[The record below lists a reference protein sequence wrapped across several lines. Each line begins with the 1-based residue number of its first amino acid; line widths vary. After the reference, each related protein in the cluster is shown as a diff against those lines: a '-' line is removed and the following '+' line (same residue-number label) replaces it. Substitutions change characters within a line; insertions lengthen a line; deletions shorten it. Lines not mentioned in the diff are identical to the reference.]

1 MYAVLRRVPR
11 LLIFM
16 NIHEVACASVD
27 FTVEVWCSMVMFS
40 GAQGSASVF
49 PQHAICVEYLVSNP
63 YSTRL
68 YGEIDSSQSMSML
81 SISALRET

>member
-1 MYAVLRRVPR
+1 
-11 LLIFM
+11 
-16 NIHEVACASVD
+16 
-27 FTVEVWCSMVMFS
+27 MFS
-40 GAQGSASVF
+40 AGAQGTASVF